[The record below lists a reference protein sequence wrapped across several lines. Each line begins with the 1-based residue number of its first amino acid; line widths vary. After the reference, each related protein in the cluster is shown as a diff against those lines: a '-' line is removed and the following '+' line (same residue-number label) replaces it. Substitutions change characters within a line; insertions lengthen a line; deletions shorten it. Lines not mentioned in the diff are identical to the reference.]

1 MGIVLSIIAFF
12 IGIMV
17 LGHSQIVEG
26 RQKEKQ
32 KEILL
37 SLNKDLADFDKMPSL
52 TSTDLL
58 TRVAVD
64 YDKQRLYIWFAEDKK
79 GEVLQKPYLGMPYRL
94 LNFATKDL
102 DAVAIVEDGYILSS
116 HGNVDDIPKGAMGA
130 ISTDPNKKPVDKVT
144 SLALL
149 LKLDHAKHSLFNI
162 NFYNQPY
169 LPLAKNSPEYE
180 AFQREARKWYGR
192 LEMAMGGRPKRS
204 PEPLQP
210 LQDKQTIIQTVEAP
224 IETIQTPQKPE
235 SSESIERKMEKE
247 QPATKPLVQEEA
259 ELSYFDR
266 LVAENKRQLSERPTK
281 EE

>member
-1 MGIVLSIIAFF
+1 MGIVLSIIVFF

-32 KEILL
+32 KEVLL

-58 TRVAVD
+58 SRVAVD
-64 YDKQRLYIWFAEDKK
+64 YDKQRLYIWFAEDKE

-94 LNFATKDL
+94 LNFAIKDL
-102 DAVAIVEDGYILSS
+102 DGVAIVEDGFIHSS
-116 HGNVDDIPKGAMGA
+116 YGTVDDIAKGTMGA

-149 LKLDHAKHSLFNI
+149 LKMNHAKHSFFQV

-169 LPLAKNSPEYE
+169 LPLAKSSPEFE
-180 AFQREARKWYGR
+180 TFQREARKWFAK
-192 LEMAMGGRPKRS
+192 LEMLMGDQPERI

-210 LQDKQTIIQTVEAP
+210 LQDKQTFIQTVKAP
-224 IETIQTPQKPE
+224 IQTIETPQKPE
-235 SSESIERKMEKE
+235 SSESIESKVEKE
-247 QPATKPLVQEEA
+247 QLTTKPLVQEEA

-266 LVAENKRQLSERPTK
+266 LVAENKRQLSERRSK
-281 EE
+281 EK